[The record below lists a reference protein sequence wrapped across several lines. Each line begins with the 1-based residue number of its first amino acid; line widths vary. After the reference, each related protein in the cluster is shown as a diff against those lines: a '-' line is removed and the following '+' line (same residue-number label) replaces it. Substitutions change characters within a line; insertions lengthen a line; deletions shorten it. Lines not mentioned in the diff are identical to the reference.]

1 MPPGRRHAAGTLAS
15 SYAGE
20 HNTAKTFDTAQRKKW
35 GVLSTLKRKHYTR
48 VLVSSLDGGML
59 SSVICKTYAMKVLRG
74 NNYLKF
80 VSFAGQAEAGGVDHE
95 NMDKVPI
102 TVPKV
107 FCGLSATQGAWS

>member
-1 MPPGRRHAAGTLAS
+1 MGCSLHPKAKALTSEGLPPTLPKAF
-15 SYAGE
+15 
-20 HNTAKTFDTAQRKKW
+20 NTR
-35 GVLSTLKRKHYTR
+35 
-48 VLVSSLDGGML
+48 SSLDGGML

-74 NNYLKF
+74 NNYLTF